1 MEEKLFYNVN
11 DIMEIF
17 GIQKT
22 CAYKLIKELNAELT
36 EKGYYVHNGVVN
48 AKYFRERVY
57 IWLIENITE

>member
-11 DIMEIF
+11 DIMKIF

-22 CAYKLIKELNAELT
+22 CAYKLMKELNAELA
-36 EKGYYVHNGVVN
+36 EKGYYIHNGVVN

-57 IWLIENITE
+57 I